1 MISFSSD
8 ILLPFPNSNDLN
20 SRVNFD
26 VKRSI
31 VSVDVEMNFSNQVY
45 GLQKGSSLQKGGFQ
59 IRYNFSQKWN
69 YSNTNR
75 SRLRQELT
83 LSHKKHNNVL
93 YFKFSIPFF
102 LTHCLN
108 GGLKIFHTFFGGG
121 EQGFLFW
128 GIEGAPCGRLLIPPT
143 GKSLPSRLPLP
154 EVHPPNPLN
163 PTFLLKMFFF
173 QSSIM
178 TSKMH

>member
-1 MISFSSD
+1 MKSFSSG

-20 SRVNFD
+20 SRVNCD

-31 VSVDVEMNFSNQVY
+31 VSVDVEVNFSNQVY
-45 GLQKGSSLQKGGFQ
+45 VLQKGSSLQKGGFQ

-83 LSHKKHNNVL
+83 LSHNKHNNIL
-93 YFKFSIPFF
+93 YFKFATPFFLFFFFF

-108 GGLKIFHTFFGGG
+108 GRFKILHTFFGGG
-121 EQGFLFW
+121 KQGFLFW
-128 GIEGAPCGRLLIPPT
+128 GDGGSFSREITHPSHR
-143 GKSLPSRLPLP
+143 KSLPSRLPSP
-154 EVHPPNPLN
+154 KVHPP
-163 PTFLLKMFFF
+163 T
-173 QSSIM
+173 
-178 TSKMH
+178 H